1 MKQDRKKGKI
11 IAFCGID
18 GSGKSTQLRLVR
30 DYLSENAKVLV
41 AKINYSPL
49 NKMGDN
55 RLFDLALK
63 GYSGLKIIA
72 YYHDLQQKDVFN
84 YDYILC
90 DRHLLCYLAYAY
102 AYDVSHLDMVRK
114 LLFMVDDPDLTF
126 YFDVPVSVA
135 MDRISKRSFRDKNEN
150 VDTLTKAKKGYE
162 YTMGIFD
169 NVYRINGTDSI
180 DKEFE
185 MVVDKI
191 RLLKR

>member
-1 MKQDRKKGKI
+1 MI
-11 IAFCGID
+11 IFCVID
-18 GSGKSTQLRLVR
+18 ICFVIS
-30 DYLSENAKVLV
+30 
-41 AKINYSPL
+41 IC
-49 NKMGDN
+49 
-55 RLFDLALK
+55 
-63 GYSGLKIIA
+63 
-72 YYHDLQQKDVFN
+72 
-84 YDYILC
+84 LC
-90 DRHLLCYLAYAY
+90 
-102 AYDVSHLDMVRK
+102 YDVSHLDMVRK